1 MNATKKKSPNTT
13 WTAMITSSFLE
24 TKEVLQRWA
33 QNIVETRPDLYPK
46 MGGLM
51 FTTPDE
57 NSFTLTLLLGNEL
70 GRFNISIDMKYVDG
84 NTVLNFRS
92 YAMTEKSEKEKY
104 LLQIDLISLG
114 NKYEPVVNSF
124 RDLIAE
130 IQENQE

>member
-13 WTAMITSSFLE
+13 WTAMIASSFLE

-51 FTTPDE
+51 FTTPDK

-70 GRFNISIDMKYVDG
+70 GRFNISIDMKYIDG
-84 NTVLNFRS
+84 STVLNFRS

-130 IQENQE
+130 ILENHE

>member
-13 WTAMITSSFLE
+13 WTAMIASSFLE
-24 TKEVLQRWA
+24 TKRIMQRWA

-57 NSFTLTLLLGNEL
+57 SSFTLTLLLGNEL
-70 GRFNISIDMKYVDG
+70 GRFNISIDMKYIDG
-84 NTVLNFRS
+84 STVLNFRS

-114 NKYEPVVNSF
+114 NKYEPVVKSF
-124 RDLIAE
+124 MDMIDDLKYK
-130 IQENQE
+130 QE